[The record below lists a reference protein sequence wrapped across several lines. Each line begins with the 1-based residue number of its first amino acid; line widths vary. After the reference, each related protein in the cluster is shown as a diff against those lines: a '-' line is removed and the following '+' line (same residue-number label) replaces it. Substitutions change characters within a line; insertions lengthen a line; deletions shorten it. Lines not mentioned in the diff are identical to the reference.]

1 MSEKFLHERRRSWRW
16 CFAGAWIVLRSFYPV
31 RTSYKPLKAN
41 FGELPFQDVG
51 CIGDNCGMRI
61 RSLTAFLVGAALTAV
76 LLYFDSEIPAEGES
90 GECSLTVV
98 LGLVV
103 GAPVFLVA
111 GHWSAWSLA
120 LLATFAGALVAQ
132 IYYEVALQ
140 PAPRDGFELGSV
152 VIEAL
157 FAFAFVL
164 VSALAA
170 GAAPSSSGS
179 QAARPAASM
188 VRMELSSAHEPTT
201 LAW

>member
-1 MSEKFLHERRRSWRW
+1 
-16 CFAGAWIVLRSFYPV
+16 
-31 RTSYKPLKAN
+31 
-41 FGELPFQDVG
+41 
-51 CIGDNCGMRI
+51 MRI
-61 RSLTAFLVGAALTAV
+61 RSLTAFLVGATLTAV

-103 GAPVFLVA
+103 GATVFLVA

-120 LLATFAGALVAQ
+120 LLATFVGALVAQ

-140 PAPRDGFELGSV
+140 PAPRNGFELGSV

-157 FAFAFVL
+157 FAFAFAFPFVL